1 MAPVFEPRPTG
12 LDPTLAFPVKFCLF
26 NIAWT
31 FLAGEITG
39 NVSQVDRV
47 WTFLP
52 VIYSAYWGLYLPLYG
67 NGDNQWIKDQGI
79 SPRAALMVLL
89 QVSSSRQ
96 LPGLLLT
103 EENRYYGH
111 VA

>member
-1 MAPVFEPRPTG
+1 MAPALELQPKG

-26 NIAWT
+26 NILWT

-52 VIYSAYWGLYLPLYG
+52 VLYSAYWGIYLPLYG
-67 NGDNQWIKDQGI
+67 NGDNAWIREQGP
-79 SPRAALMVLL
+79 SGRAVLMTLL
-89 QVSSSRQ
+89 QVSWVR
-96 LPGLLLT
+96 GD
-103 EENRYYGH
+103 ER
-111 VA
+111 